1 MNEFVETVKD
11 SVGYE
16 ILWILLGLL
25 LGELIKYGINWSDKK
40 LKKRKLHKAL
50 KNHNNIVLEG
60 KDIISLDHADP
71 TYEMHDIFVRESGKK
86 LFIDCPEEYK
96 EIIRLHDPDF
106 VFSQNTSFNRSSDF
120 NDLAEITGIAN
131 LPGLID
137 KHSRVAVGH
146 FIAKLENGH
155 TIFNGKKYRVF
166 NIRRK
171 RVADGEENASL
182 KLDLFETDYFT
193 HHVFRSIYKELKAE
207 GHPISKIEKMEEIHR
222 YSPFLTSFGINAFIL
237 LENHAE
243 SEIVFAKRSKYLN
256 TGTEE
261 SLWHVS
267 MNEGLTET
275 DREGKEVSLI
285 KCLHRGLREELGIR
299 EEHHKYIIDERFMDL
314 FLETNRFE
322 IGLTSFV
329 RLDMRRNQ
337 LNSLYDISKDGEL
350 ETDGIVSIPFKQK
363 ELSRFVKGH
372 SLTNAAKYTLKML
385 LARRKF
391 ML

>member
-1 MNEFVETVKD
+1 MNEFVETVKG
-11 SVGYE
+11 SAGYE

-25 LGELIKYGINWSDKK
+25 LGELIKYGTKWSDQK
-40 LKKRKLHKAL
+40 LKKRKLHKTM
-50 KNHNNIVLEG
+50 KDHDNIVLEE
-60 KDIISLDHADP
+60 KDIVSLDHADP

-86 LFIDCPEEYK
+86 LFIDCPAEYK
-96 EIIRLHDPDF
+96 EIIQLHDSDF
-106 VFSQNTSFNRSSDF
+106 IFSRNTSFNRSADF
-120 NDLAEITGIAN
+120 GDLAEITGIVE
-131 LPGLID
+131 LPELID
-137 KHSRVAVGH
+137 KHSRVAIRH

-155 TIFNGKKYRVF
+155 TIFNGKKYGVF

-193 HHVFRSIYKELKAE
+193 HHVFRSIYKELKAK

-222 YSPFLTSFGINAFIL
+222 YSPFLTSFGINTFVL
-237 LENHAE
+237 LENHIE

-261 SLWHVS
+261 SLWHLS

-275 DREGKEVSLI
+275 DCEGKEVSLI

-299 EEHHKYIIDERFMDL
+299 EEHHKYIADERFMDL
-314 FLETNRFE
+314 FLETNKFE

-329 RLDMRRNQ
+329 RLDMRMNQ
-337 LNSLYDISKDGEL
+337 LTSLYAISKDGEL
-350 ETDGIVSIPFKQK
+350 ETDGILSIPFKQK
-363 ELSRFVKGH
+363 ELNHFVKEH
-372 SLTNAAKYTLKML
+372 SLTNAAGYTLKML

-391 ML
+391 IL